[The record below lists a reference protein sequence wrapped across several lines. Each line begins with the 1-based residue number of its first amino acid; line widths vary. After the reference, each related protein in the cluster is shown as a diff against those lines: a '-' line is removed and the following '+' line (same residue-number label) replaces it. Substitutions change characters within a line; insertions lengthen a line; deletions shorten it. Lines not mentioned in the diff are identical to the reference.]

1 MNDKLTIQIIPIA
14 ADQKLQW
21 LPLWR
26 GYQAFY
32 KTDIPESVSDITWH
46 RLFDP
51 AEPMGAALAWNGDKA
66 VGLVHHIQHRSC
78 WTVGDYCYLQ
88 DLFVTDE
95 ARGLGIGRK
104 LIEYVYAYAK
114 GRGCSRVHWLTH
126 ETNTHAMQLYN
137 NIADRS
143 GFIQYRKLL

>member
-1 MNDKLTIQIIPIA
+1 MTIQISPLA
-14 ADQKLQW
+14 ADHKSQW

-32 KTDIPESVSDITWH
+32 KTDIPTGVSDITWQ
-46 RLFDP
+46 RLLDP
-51 AEPMGAALAWNGDKA
+51 AEPMGGALAWNEDKA

-95 ARGLGIGRK
+95 TRGLGIGRK
-104 LIEYVYAYAK
+104 LVSWVSQCTREQPWALA
-114 GRGCSRVHWLTH
+114 
-126 ETNTHAMQLYN
+126 
-137 NIADRS
+137 
-143 GFIQYRKLL
+143 

>member
-1 MNDKLTIQIIPIA
+1 MPIQIIPIA
-14 ADQKLQW
+14 ADQKPQL

-32 KTDIPESVSDITWH
+32 KADIPEAVSDVTWA
-46 RLFDP
+46 RLLDP
-51 AEPMGAALAWNGDKA
+51 AEPMGGALAWNGDKT

-95 ARGLGIGRK
+95 ARRLGIGRK
-104 LIEYVYAYAK
+104 LIEYVYASAK
-114 GRGCSRVHWLTH
+114 AKGCSRVHWLTH
-126 ETNTHAMQLYN
+126 ETNTDAMKLYN

>member
-1 MNDKLTIQIIPIA
+1 MTIQISPLA
-14 ADQKLQW
+14 AAHKSQW

-32 KTDIPESVSDITWH
+32 KTDISVEVSDITWQ
-46 RLFDP
+46 RLLDL
-51 AEPMGAALAWNGDKA
+51 AEPMGGALAWRDGKA
-66 VGLVHHIQHRSC
+66 IGLVHHIQHRSC

-114 GRGCSRVHWLTH
+114 AKGCARAHWLTH
-126 ETNTHAMQLYN
+126 ETNTDAMKLYN

-143 GFIQYRKLL
+143 GFIQYRKLI